1 MFKKEDIEASAK
13 THSSS
18 SGAPMGEIYVGK
30 TFEDKIDLKNK
41 AALFAMK
48 NNFEYMV
55 KKSGIDV
62 WYITCKDPDCCWRLR
77 GKKLP
82 MSPMFEITVYKSVHT
97 CSLEV

>member
-1 MFKKEDIEASAK
+1 MFTKEDIEASTK

-30 TFEDKIDLKNK
+30 TFEDKIDLKTK

-48 NNFEYMV
+48 NNFQYMV
-55 KKSGIDV
+55 KKSGTNV
-62 WYITCKDPDCCWRLR
+62 WYITCKDPDYCWRLR

-82 MSPMFEITVYKSVHT
+82 MSPM
-97 CSLEV
+97 L